1 MEEIKIEHLTKI
13 EGHAK
18 LRVRF
23 DKKGVSKCALE
34 VFESPRYF
42 EALVKGRNFRE
53 VPYLAG
59 RICGICNVA
68 HLTGSILSIE
78 NALNVEVSE
87 QTKKLRE
94 LMVLSSVMHSHVLQL
109 YMLALPDYLGC
120 SSALEFKGKNLKFL
134 KRCLRLKEAGNDVV
148 NVIGGRSIHP
158 LTAVVGGFTK
168 TPRQEELNVLAKKLD
183 EAKKEAIKTVELFK
197 SLKVPEF
204 EFTTDFLALEK
215 RGGYPFTEGVVST
228 LSGLSFEPLDYGK
241 HLVEKFV
248 PYSSSKHVTLNGKS
262 FMVGPLARINISG
275 RNLSKDA
282 FCALEDMEMPAHNIF
297 YSNLARAIETVHCI
311 DRCLSV
317 MEELKLRRER
327 LAEIKPKAG
336 EGVSATEAPR
346 GTLFHHYRL
355 DKDGKVSRANIIPPT
370 TQNVKSMEDAIRSFV
385 PQLAGLSKNKMT
397 VSIEKL
403 LRAYDPCMSCSAHFL
418 ELEFI

>member
-148 NVIGGRSIHP
+148 NV
-158 LTAVVGGFTK
+158 
-168 TPRQEELNVLAKKLD
+168 
-183 EAKKEAIKTVELFK
+183 
-197 SLKVPEF
+197 
-204 EFTTDFLALEK
+204 
-215 RGGYPFTEGVVST
+215 
-228 LSGLSFEPLDYGK
+228 
-241 HLVEKFV
+241 
-248 PYSSSKHVTLNGKS
+248 
-262 FMVGPLARINISG
+262 
-275 RNLSKDA
+275 
-282 FCALEDMEMPAHNIF
+282 
-297 YSNLARAIETVHCI
+297 
-311 DRCLSV
+311 
-317 MEELKLRRER
+317 
-327 LAEIKPKAG
+327 
-336 EGVSATEAPR
+336 
-346 GTLFHHYRL
+346 
-355 DKDGKVSRANIIPPT
+355 
-370 TQNVKSMEDAIRSFV
+370 
-385 PQLAGLSKNKMT
+385 
-397 VSIEKL
+397 
-403 LRAYDPCMSCSAHFL
+403 
-418 ELEFI
+418 